1 MSKIIISKIKENI
14 YSYRGYKVMLDSDL
28 AHLYGVE
35 TRSLNQAVSR
45 NRDRF
50 PKDFAFRLTKT
61 EWQNLI
67 SQNVISSSLH
77 GGRRQLPYVFTEQGV
92 AMLSSVLNSKR
103 AIKVNVQIM
112 RTFMALRNIMSH
124 YKELEKM
131 ILQVEEKSDK
141 NYKILLS
148 ALLQLKAQMEPA
160 IKKDRKKIGFN

>member
-1 MSKIIISKIKENI
+1 
-14 YSYRGYKVMLDSDL
+14 MLDSDL

-35 TRSLNQAVSR
+35 TRALNQAVSR
-45 NRDRF
+45 NKDRF
-50 PKDFAFRLTKT
+50 PKDFTFRLTKT

-77 GGRRQLPYVFTEQGV
+77 GGRRQLPYVFTEQGL
-92 AMLSSVLNSKR
+92 AMLSSVLKSKR

-112 RTFMALRNIMSH
+112 RTFMALRNIVSQ

-148 ALLQLKAQMEPA
+148 ALLQLKDQMEPVL
-160 IKKDRKKIGFN
+160 KKNRKKIGFN